1 MFKVIEVTLSYLIKA
16 KIYNVKGQLFSLL
29 LFINLILGISIHILD
44 QDDFTELNFE
54 KWLHQIKESKMSEYL
69 V

>member
-16 KIYNVKGQLFSLL
+16 NIYNVKGQLFSLL

-44 QDDFTELNFE
+44 RLGIDQDDFTELNFE
-54 KWLHQIKESKMSEYL
+54 K
-69 V
+69 